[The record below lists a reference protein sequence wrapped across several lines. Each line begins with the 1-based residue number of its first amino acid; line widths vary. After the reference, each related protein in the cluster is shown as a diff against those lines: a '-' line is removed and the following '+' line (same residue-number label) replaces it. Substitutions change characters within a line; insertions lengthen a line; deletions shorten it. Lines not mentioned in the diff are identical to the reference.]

1 MKHQGIHIKTGACA
15 LIGNTI
21 LKKSHCLTRKGALA
35 SADGTAQSTAVL
47 AR

>member
-1 MKHQGIHIKTGACA
+1 MKRQGIHIKTAACG

-21 LKKSHCLTRKGALA
+21 LKKVHCLTRKGALA
-35 SADGTAQSTAVL
+35 PVDGTTQPVAVL